1 MRTAQIGPDLRLT
14 VSARTAW
21 HNDPLLCPKGRTIR
35 KVMGGGW
42 GIFEPQEFF
51 FVIKFLVWI
60 FLGHSMNIFSF
71 NFPLGEYFV
80 LDLAPPPRKFSYGPS
95 LNTKRV
101 ANYESRCLRKRDS
114 KLTYILRINW
124 GLPTTDKWTHTPP
137 PNSDPPSKKEVQDV
151 QSATKLSETL
161 RSKQHLIIMFLFTN

>member
-1 MRTAQIGPDLRLT
+1 M
-14 VSARTAW
+14 VSARNAW
-21 HNDPLLCPKGRTIR
+21 HPLLSPKGRTIK
-35 KVMGGGW
+35 KVMRGGGVGNFRAA
-42 GIFEPQEFF
+42 GIF

-80 LDLAPPPRKFSYGPS
+80 LDLAPPPPTPPRKFSYGRS
-95 LNTKRV
+95 LNTKHV
-101 ANYESRCLRKRDS
+101 ADYESRCLRKRDS

-124 GLPTTDKWTHTPP
+124 GLPTTDKWTPTPP